1 MTDRRDISSVFR
13 GAFAGFRTKLTSFLE
28 RNSPPGSRY
37 MAMFWN
43 LLLMMLIGVVFAGFG
58 SFLLRFSS
66 EKNALYEIRWV
77 PQQVKFLMPGA
88 VMPGPSVLDH
98 GIYSGFIYFA
108 AYCLGVT
115 ATNYRSFFRESRS
128 IYLMKRLPRAELAR
142 RCALVPAA
150 ALLCGSAVAV
160 RVKRTVPTTEHRWEQ
175 EKKEAAYAA
184 AADGRAEL
192 PAYVYQ
198 GDDPYLAAVCN
209 WITSGEG
216 GKYRQAEVTIP
227 CPLIAEID
235 DSDPQDIRV
244 WGNFWVYS
252 YKAVGTTL
260 ISVSGGECPGLLHLR
275 AAENGYEVFDA

>member
-43 LLLMMLIGVVFAGFG
+43 LLLMALIGVVFAGFG
-58 SFLLRFSS
+58 SFLTSFSS
-66 EKNALYEIRWV
+66 QKNALYEIRYV

-88 VMPGPSVLDH
+88 VMPAPSVLDH

-142 RCALVPAA
+142 RCVLVPAA
-150 ALLCGSAVAV
+150 ALLCALILMIA
-160 RVKRTVPTTEHRWEQ
+160 
-175 EKKEAAYAA
+175 
-184 AADGRAEL
+184 L
-192 PAYVYQ
+192 LN
-198 GDDPYLAAVCN
+198 LAALIYFRSVP
-209 WITSGEG
+209 
-216 GKYRQAEVTIP
+216 AECLPDYTGFSFFNS
-227 CPLIAEID
+227 LI
-235 DSDPQDIRV
+235 
-244 WGNFWVYS
+244 
-252 YKAVGTTL
+252 
-260 ISVSGGECPGLLHLR
+260 
-275 AAENGYEVFDA
+275 VFGR

>member
-66 EKNALYEIRWV
+66 EKNALYEIRYI

-88 VMPGPSVLDH
+88 VMPAPSVLDH

-115 ATNYRSFFRESRS
+115 ATNYRSFFR
-128 IYLMKRLPRAELAR
+128 
-142 RCALVPAA
+142 VPAA
-150 ALLCGSAVAV
+150 ALLCALILMIA
-160 RVKRTVPTTEHRWEQ
+160 
-175 EKKEAAYAA
+175 
-184 AADGRAEL
+184 L
-192 PAYVYQ
+192 LN
-198 GDDPYLAAVCN
+198 LAALIYFRSVP
-209 WITSGEG
+209 
-216 GKYRQAEVTIP
+216 AECLPDDTGFSFFNS
-227 CPLIAEID
+227 LI
-235 DSDPQDIRV
+235 
-244 WGNFWVYS
+244 
-252 YKAVGTTL
+252 
-260 ISVSGGECPGLLHLR
+260 
-275 AAENGYEVFDA
+275 VFGR